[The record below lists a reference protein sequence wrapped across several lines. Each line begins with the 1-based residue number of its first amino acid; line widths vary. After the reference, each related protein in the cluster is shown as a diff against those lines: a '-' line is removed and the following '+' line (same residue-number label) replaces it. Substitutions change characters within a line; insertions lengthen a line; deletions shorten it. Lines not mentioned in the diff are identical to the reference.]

1 MIETVTPTS
10 NSILDNETDEIMS
23 VFTESEIDFYE
34 SIKPSLNQLAKNPS
48 SESVQNILNI
58 SKSL

>member
-10 NSILDNETDEIMS
+10 NSILDNETDEMMS